1 MIATWYRWGVE
12 LPSSVTQVTVG
23 ETTYYVVGTAHV
35 SRRSVDDVREV
46 IAAVE
51 PDVVCVELCDARLAA
66 LTTDGAFRNLDVF
79 KVVREGRTLYLLAH
93 LALASYQRRI
103 GATLGVKPGAE
114 LLAAVD
120 AAKERNIPLALV
132 DRDIN
137 ITLKR
142 TWRNVG
148 LWKRLM
154 LVASLFGGGESNDP
168 GGEITA
174 DTVEDLKETRAL
186 NEMLTELSKALPQVK
201 GPLIDERD
209 AYLASKT
216 TDAGVG
222 KRRVVVV
229 VGAAHVPGMAPKLG
243 TKIDRAP
250 LEVVPPPALWWR
262 LAKWIVPVA
271 ILGLLIF
278 FALRSDPE
286 TFARAMI
293 AWMVPT
299 MIGAGA
305 FTLIA
310 GGTLLSVIAATF
322 VSPIARVYPL
332 VRTGIV
338 VGIVEAWRRKPSVAD
353 CERLADDADSFRGMR
368 RNPVTRIL
376 IVAVAS
382 SLGALIGFW
391 IGVGWVASVL

>member
-1 MIATWYRWGVE
+1 VE
-12 LPSSVTQVTVG
+12 LPSSVTQVTIG

-35 SRRSVDDVREV
+35 SRRSVDEVREA
-46 IAAVE
+46 IAAIE
-51 PDVVCVELCDARLAA
+51 PDVVCVELDPARLAA
-66 LTTDGAFRNLDVF
+66 LTKESSFRDLDIF
-79 KVVREGRTLYLLAH
+79 KVVREGRTLYLLTH
-93 LALASYQRRI
+93 LALAAYQRRI
-103 GATLGVKPGAE
+103 GATLGVKPGTE

-120 AAKERNIPLALV
+120 AAKERGIPVALV

-142 TWRNVG
+142 TWRNIG
-148 LWKRLM
+148 MWQRMKLLAS
-154 LVASLFGGGESNDP
+154 LVAGGDSDDP

-174 DTVEDLKETRAL
+174 DTVEDLKETQAL
-186 NEMLTELSKALPQVK
+186 NEMLTELARALPQVK

-216 TDAGVG
+216 TDAGAG
-222 KRRVVVV
+222 KRKVVAV
-229 VGAAHVPGMAPKLG
+229 VGAAHVLGMVPKLG
-243 TKIDRAP
+243 TQIDRAP

-271 ILGLLIF
+271 ILGLVIL

-286 TFARAMI
+286 TFARAML

-310 GGTLLSVIAATF
+310 GGTVLSVVAATL
-322 VSPIARVYPL
+322 VSPIARIYPL

-353 CERLADDADSFRGMR
+353 CERLADIDGFKAMR
-368 RNPVTRIL
+368 RNPVTRII

-382 SLGALIGFW
+382 SLGALIGF
-391 IGVGWVASVL
+391 GVGVGVVASVL